1 MNQQSIH
8 DRIMSRQQGQAP
20 RPDPVD
26 GLVAPR
32 RGWTRIAIYS
42 AIGIIALGG
51 LAYGS
56 MNHATIRNL
65 VSQSAIAETSKADRS
80 RPETPF
86 LQHARQAGLKS
97 CSTVF
102 PVLGELLTSG
112 AKYDVQSSWSNEAA
126 DSHAVQ
132 ALVGMSYTNQTYNGP
147 AAGVVFAA
155 PTQSTC
161 EGTMVRVAPF
171 SASCTEIPSVLPQGS
186 KLANNLGQIA
196 VYALANNGGN
206 ALLLP
211 TASGCVVVS
220 VASAARQ

>member
-8 DRIMSRQQGQAP
+8 DRIMSRQQGYP
-20 RPDPVD
+20 TRLDSS
-26 GLVAPR
+26 GRIAPR
-32 RGWTRIAIYS
+32 RSWAKVAIYS
-42 AIGIIALGG
+42 VIGITALGG
-51 LAYGS
+51 LAFGA
-56 MNHATIRNL
+56 MNYAAIRGL
-65 VSQSAIAETSKADRS
+65 ISQPAIAETNKADRS

-102 PVLGELLTSG
+102 PVLGELLTNG
-112 AKYDVQSSWSNEAA
+112 AKYDVQSSWNNEAA

-132 ALVGMSYTNQTYNGP
+132 ALVGMSYTTQNYSGP

-171 SASCTEIPSVLPQGS
+171 SASCAEIPAVLPQGS
-186 KLANNLGQIA
+186 RLASNLGQIA

-211 TASGCVVVS
+211 TGNGCVVVS
-220 VASAARQ
+220 VAAAARQ

>member
-8 DRIMSRQQGQAP
+8 DRIMSRQQGRSGQVDDRLAP
-20 RPDPVD
+20 KPK
-26 GLVAPR
+26 
-32 RGWTRIAIYS
+32 WTRIAIYS
-42 AIGIIALGG
+42 AIGVVILGG

-56 MNHATIRNL
+56 MNYSAIRNL
-65 VSQSAIAETSKADRS
+65 VSQSAIAETNKADQA

-112 AKYDVQSSWSNEAA
+112 AKYDVQSTWSNEAA
-126 DSHAVQ
+126 DRHAVQ
-132 ALVGMSYTNQTYNGP
+132 ALVGMSYTTQNYNGP
-147 AAGVVFAA
+147 AAGIVFAA
-155 PTQSTC
+155 PTQSAC

-171 SASCTEIPSVLPQGS
+171 SASCAELPSVLPQGS
-186 KLANNLGQIA
+186 RLASNLGQVA
-196 VYALANNGGN
+196 VYTLANNGGN
-206 ALLLP
+206 AMLLP

-220 VASAARQ
+220 VASAARK

>member
-8 DRIMSRQQGQAP
+8 DRIMARQQGLPAELG
-20 RPDPVD
+20 DAGLPVE
-26 GLVAPR
+26 PKR
-32 RGWTRIAIYS
+32 SWTRIALYA
-42 AIGIIALGG
+42 AIGAVALGG

-56 MNHATIRNL
+56 MNYAAIRNL
-65 VSQSAIAETSKADRS
+65 VSQPAIAETSKVDRS

-86 LQHARQAGLKS
+86 LQHAKQAGLKS

-102 PVLGELLTSG
+102 PVLGELLTNG
-112 AKYDVQSSWSNEAA
+112 AKYDVQTSWSSEAA
-126 DSHAVQ
+126 DRHAVQ
-132 ALVGMSYTNQTYNGP
+132 ALVGMSYAAQSYSGP

-171 SASCTEIPSVLPQGS
+171 TASCAEIPSVLPQGS
-186 KLANNLGQIA
+186 RLANNLGQIA

-211 TASGCVVVS
+211 TGNGCVVVS

>member
-8 DRIMSRQQGQAP
+8 DRIMSRQQDHAARLDQA
-20 RPDPVD
+20 DA
-26 GLVAPR
+26 LVAPR
-32 RGWTRIAIYS
+32 RSRARIAIYS
-42 AIGIIALGG
+42 AIGIVALGG

-56 MNHATIRNL
+56 MNYATIRNL
-65 VSQSAIAETSKADRS
+65 VSQSAIAETNKADRS

-102 PVLGELLTSG
+102 PVLGELLTNG
-112 AKYDVQSSWSNEAA
+112 AKYDVQSSWNNEAA
-126 DSHAVQ
+126 DRHAVQ
-132 ALVGMSYTNQTYNGP
+132 ALVGMSYTSQNYNGP
-147 AAGVVFAA
+147 AAGIVFAA

-171 SASCTEIPSVLPQGS
+171 SASCAEIPSVLPQGS

>member
-8 DRIMSRQQGQAP
+8 DRIMSRQQGQPA
-20 RPDPVD
+20 RPGHVD
-26 GLVAPR
+26 DRVASKRSWP
-32 RGWTRIAIYS
+32 RIAIYS
-42 AIGIIALGG
+42 AIGIVALGG

-56 MNHATIRNL
+56 MNYATIRNL
-65 VSQSAIAETSKADRS
+65 VSQPAIAETNKTDPS

-102 PVLGELLTSG
+102 PVLGELLTNG
-112 AKYDVQSSWSNEAA
+112 AKYDVQSSWNNEAA
-126 DSHAVQ
+126 DRHAVQ
-132 ALVGMSYTNQTYNGP
+132 ALVGMSYTAQNYSGP

-155 PTQSTC
+155 PTQSSC

-171 SASCTEIPSVLPQGS
+171 SASCGEIPAILPQGS
-186 KLANNLGQIA
+186 KLASNLGQIV

-211 TASGCVVVS
+211 TGSGCVVVS
-220 VASAARQ
+220 VASAARR

>member
-8 DRIMSRQQGQAP
+8 DRIMSRQQGHPVRLDSAAP
-20 RPDPVD
+20 IK
-26 GLVAPR
+26 PR
-32 RGWTRIAIYS
+32 RSWAKIAIYS
-42 AIGIIALGG
+42 VIGIAALGG
-51 LAYGS
+51 LAYAS
-56 MNHATIRNL
+56 MNYASIRGL
-65 VSQSAIAETSKADRS
+65 FAQPAIAETNKAA

-102 PVLGELLTSG
+102 PVLGELLTNG
-112 AKYDVQSSWSNEAA
+112 AKYDVQSSWSNDAA

-132 ALVGMSYTNQTYNGP
+132 ALVGMSYTSQNYSGP

-171 SASCTEIPSVLPQGS
+171 SASCAEIPAILPQGS
-186 KLANNLGQIA
+186 KLASNLGQIA

-211 TASGCVVVS
+211 TGTGCVVVS

>member
-8 DRIMSRQQGQAP
+8 DRIMSRQQG
-20 RPDPVD
+20 RPTKLDDAGDLIRPKRSR
-26 GLVAPR
+26 AK
-32 RGWTRIAIYS
+32 IAIYS
-42 AIGIIALGG
+42 AIGIVALGG

-56 MNHATIRNL
+56 MNHTSIRNL
-65 VSQSAIAETSKADRS
+65 ISQPAIAETNKADRS
-80 RPETPF
+80 LPETPF
-86 LQHARQAGLKS
+86 LQHAKQAGLKS

-102 PVLGELLTSG
+102 PVLGELLTNG
-112 AKYDVQSSWSNEAA
+112 AKYDVQTSWNNAAA

-132 ALVGMSYTNQTYNGP
+132 ALVGMSYTTQSYNGP

-171 SASCTEIPSVLPQGS
+171 SASCAEIPSVLPQGS
-186 KLANNLGQIA
+186 RLANSLGQIT

-211 TASGCVVVS
+211 TGNGCVVVS

>member
-1 MNQQSIH
+1 MNQKSIH
-8 DRIMSRQQGQAP
+8 DRIMSRQQGHPIALGGVETLI
-20 RPDPVD
+20 R
-26 GLVAPR
+26 PR
-32 RGWTRIAIYS
+32 RSWPRLAIYS
-42 AIGIIALGG
+42 AIGIVALGG

-56 MNHATIRNL
+56 MNYASIRDL
-65 VSQSAIAETSKADRS
+65 VSQPAIAETSKADRS

-86 LQHARQAGLKS
+86 LQHAKQAGLKS

-102 PVLGELLTSG
+102 PVLGELLTNG
-112 AKYDVQSSWSNEAA
+112 AKYDVQSSWNNEAA

-132 ALVGMSYTNQTYNGP
+132 ALVGMSYTTQNYSGP

-161 EGTMVRVAPF
+161 EGTMIRVAPF
-171 SASCTEIPSVLPQGS
+171 SASCAELPPVLPPGS
-186 KLANNLGQIA
+186 KLASNLGQIA
-196 VYALANNGGN
+196 VYVLANNGGN

-211 TASGCVVVS
+211 TGNGCVVVS